1 MEEIWDLI
9 GDLVA
14 DGWTYEAL
22 ATRLEVHP
30 ATLYRWVQRRTE
42 PPVKPAVRYFLAHLL
57 QETAPQRNPG
67 GRRPNPAGV
76 GARPIGDS

>member
-1 MEEIWDLI
+1 MEAIVSLI

-14 DGWTYEAL
+14 AGWTYEAL
-22 ATRLEVHP
+22 AARLGINT
-30 ATLYRWVQRRTE
+30 ATVYRWVQGKTE

-57 QETAPQRNPG
+57 QETAPQRHPG
-67 GRRPNPAGV
+67 GRRPNTSGI